1 MASPSSAQIQLPQI
15 PPSSSN
21 TNLRSRSINTSGI
34 TVEPDLESGSS
45 VCCRI
50 CLETDVRQG
59 DELIAPCLCKGTQ
72 EFVHR
77 KCLDHWRSVKEGFA
91 FTHCTTCKAAFRLE
105 VKEVKFDIVTRIKH
119 KLFVVRDFFIH
130 FVIAQAVIAVLSGY
144 AYLVD
149 YKGFVHNFVDKYFTF
164 LSSQPSISF
173 YYSMGALGF
182 LIALGF
188 VCFITICAWL
198 ANLDGRIAGLQNCV
212 LAMFMWNWIP
222 AATALILTIYVFA
235 VCGVA
240 YGLFLATTIVHKSWH
255 RHYRILMKRNLTKV
269 YVVMDQHGHYTP
281 STLDP
286 IHEQQLRS
294 LNLL

>member
-1 MASPSSAQIQLPQI
+1 MASPSSAQVQLPQI

-21 TNLRSRSINTSGI
+21 TNLRSRSINTS
-34 TVEPDLESGSS
+34 DLESGSP

-105 VKEVKFDIVTRIKH
+105 VKEVKFDMVTRIKH

-235 VCGVA
+235 VCGVG

-269 YVVMDQHGHYTP
+269 YVVVDQRGHYIP
-281 STLDP
+281 PTLDP
-286 IHEQQLRS
+286 RHEQHLRS

>member
-1 MASPSSAQIQLPQI
+1 MGVQS
-15 PPSSSN
+15 
-21 TNLRSRSINTSGI
+21 
-34 TVEPDLESGSS
+34 
-45 VCCRI
+45 
-50 CLETDVRQG
+50 

>member
-1 MASPSSAQIQLPQI
+1 MASPSSAQVQLPQI

-21 TNLRSRSINTSGI
+21 TNLRSRSINTS
-34 TVEPDLESGSS
+34 DLESGSS

-105 VKEVKFDIVTRIKH
+105 VKEVKFDMVTRIKH

-182 LIALGF
+182 LIVLGF

-235 VCGVA
+235 VCGVG

-255 RHYRILMKRNLTKV
+255 RHYGILMKRNLTKV
-269 YVVMDQHGHYTP
+269 YVVVDQHGHYTP

-294 LNLL
+294 LNLM